1 MEGNPYERF
10 SGSDLILR
18 DELAIDRTNLSNER
32 TFLAYMRAAITL
44 IIAGLTFVHF
54 VQTGYLHVVGFLC
67 LPGGIFAGAFGY
79 IRYARMKRMIEAARR
94 KNPGRAAPTPAQ

>member
-32 TFLAYMRAAITL
+32 TVLAYIRASITL
-44 IIAGLTFVHF
+44 IIAGLSFAHF
-54 VQTGYLHVVGFLC
+54 VQTGYLHIVGFLC
-67 LPGGIFAGAFGY
+67 VPLGISTGVFGY
-79 IRYARMKRMIEAARR
+79 VRYARMKRMIETARA
-94 KNPGRAAPTPAQ
+94 KTPK